1 MLVSGRRDA
10 RVGRDLLVVVRGLS
24 SEAFDARYRTLLS
37 PYLTRS
43 VQVLLNLVISC
54 LIAHLTRFLACS

>member
-1 MLVSGRRDA
+1 MTGTVSMLVSGRRDA

-37 PYLTRS
+37 P
-43 VQVLLNLVISC
+43 
-54 LIAHLTRFLACS
+54 